1 MVVHFVKQIEHSSLI
16 AQSEALR
23 SSWPDDKNGSLLFY
37 ITISSVVSYAI
48 YFGAG
53 GFLYVNFAIHICFLF
68 RCFDYYFNDLI
79 VILVVFLCAST
90 G

>member
-1 MVVHFVKQIEHSSLI
+1 MNNSIVFNLFFCDSLIGNWILMVVHFFKQIEHSSLS

-53 GFLYVNFAIHICFLF
+53 GFLYVNF
-68 RCFDYYFNDLI
+68 
-79 VILVVFLCAST
+79 VIYI
-90 G
+90 